1 MEERNPARARQR
13 RPSTLVTA
21 LGVSMLVVGALL
33 LAAVGAYYALG
44 FYSSTRLVELNASL
58 DGAPS
63 LPRIDASVARASD
76 SAPAPAAAPAPAV
89 PAPIASVDDA
99 PGPPAPQTQLALH
112 SYLDTTAPVGSMVS
126 LSLSGVRP
134 DAAPGVASYSG
145 ASPATFEGVSTY
157 ASFPGTRVH
166 PKYWHQPMW
175 AGTDVYAALDTSA
188 TDGFIPMA
196 QLDSVPKGSN
206 APALRMAIPAIGV
219 DSDVS
224 ELAILDLGDRRRY
237 ETPDRVVGHIPGTA
251 NPGEQGNGWFFGH
264 LESPVANEGN
274 VFNRLPDIARMLI
287 DGDNVYVSVTSE
299 GGVYLYQVVES
310 MVMHHSDLRMYDSA
324 GATITLV
331 TCANRPHYDYRQVVT
346 ATLVGFRPGGTLN

>member
-13 RPSTLVTA
+13 RPSTFVTA
-21 LGVSMLVVGALL
+21 LGVTMLVVGAMF

-44 FYSSTRLVELNASL
+44 FYSSTQLDELNASL

-63 LPRIDASVARASD
+63 LPRIGASVARASE
-76 SAPAPAAAPAPAV
+76 SAPAPAAAPT
-89 PAPIASVDDA
+89 SVVSDDA
-99 PGPPAPQTQLALH
+99 ARPPAPQTQLPLH
-112 SYLDTTAPVGSMVS
+112 SYLDTTSPVGSMVA
-126 LSLSGVRP
+126 LSMSSAQP
-134 DAAPGVASYSG
+134 DAAPGAEP
-145 ASPATFEGVSTY
+145 SPVNFESVSTY
-157 ASFPGTRVH
+157 ASFPATQVH

-188 TDGFIPMA
+188 TDGFIPTA
-196 QLDSVPKGSN
+196 QLESVPKGSN

-237 ETPDRVVGHIPGTA
+237 ETPNQVVGHIPGTA

-274 VFNRLPDIARMLI
+274 VFNRLPDIARMLTN
-287 DGDNVYVSVTSE
+287 GDNVYVSVTSE

-310 MVMHHSDLRMYDSA
+310 RVLHHSNLQLHDSA
-324 GATITLV
+324 GATISLV
-331 TCANRPHYDYRQVVT
+331 TCSNRPHYDYRQVVT

>member
-1 MEERNPARARQR
+1 MEERNPARTRQR
-13 RPSTLVTA
+13 RLSTFVTA

-44 FYSSTRLVELNASL
+44 FYSSTQLDELNASL

-63 LPRIDASVARASD
+63 LPRIGPSVARASE
-76 SAPAPAAAPAPAV
+76 SAPAPAAAPT
-89 PAPIASVDDA
+89 SVVSIDDA
-99 PGPPAPQTQLALH
+99 PKPPAPQTQLPLQSH
-112 SYLDTTAPVGSMVS
+112 MDTTAPVGSMVA
-126 LSLSGVRP
+126 LSMSDAQP
-134 DAAPGVASYSG
+134 DAAPDIEP
-145 ASPATFEGVSTY
+145 SPVNFESVSTY
-157 ASFPGTRVH
+157 ASFPATQVH

-188 TDGFIPMA
+188 TDGFIPTA
-196 QLDSVPKGSN
+196 QLESVPKGSN

-237 ETPDRVVGHIPGTA
+237 ETPNQVVGHIPGTA

-264 LESPVANEGN
+264 LESPVAGEGN
-274 VFNRLPDIARMLI
+274 VFHRLPDIARMLTN
-287 DGDNVYVSVTSE
+287 GDNVYVSVTSE

-310 MVMHHSDLRMYDSA
+310 MVMHHSDLSTYDSA

-331 TCANRPHYDYRQVVT
+331 TCSNRPYYDYRQVVT
-346 ATLVGFRPGGTLN
+346 ATLVGFRPGETLN